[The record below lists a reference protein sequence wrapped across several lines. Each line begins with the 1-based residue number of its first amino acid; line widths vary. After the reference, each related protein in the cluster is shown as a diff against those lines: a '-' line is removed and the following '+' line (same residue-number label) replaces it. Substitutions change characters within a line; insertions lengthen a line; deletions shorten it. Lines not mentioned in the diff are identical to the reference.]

1 MDEDRTSLFGHPRG
15 LPFLVDNRLV
25 SDDGI
30 RLDNSKRKIATS
42 CMRKFYWEQYRGLK
56 SKYGSTALRY
66 GNVYH
71 ECMRGYYQGVINHG
85 WEDQGLLMNLGVAS
99 ARKQWDALTD
109 GKIFYQDYRTFEN
122 CMELFIGYLGTYAE
136 DRHYIEI
143 MATEQA
149 FTIPFEMTKSEEMR
163 YGYLPPIPSTGKI
176 DLQMKMRGVPWI
188 LDFKTTS
195 YAISV
200 VSQGLAKSMQLI
212 NYTWA
217 ALAALGYMPEGAMTS
232 IVFSSARKNK
242 DGVYGKLSTDYGR
255 VPVIYTAEDI
265 AQWRESYLATV
276 AQIFD
281 CYSHNSWPCN
291 FDSCYMYNK
300 QCPFFGLCMQP
311 VPLDEVN
318 TDGFDVEF
326 WDVTEE
332 GD

>member
-1 MDEDRTSLFGHPRG
+1 MDTGGHFENPRG

-25 SDDGI
+25 SHDGI
-30 RLDNSKRKIATS
+30 RLDNSKRKNAVS
-42 CMRKFYWEQYRGLK
+42 CLRKFYWEHYRGLK

-71 ECMRGYYQGVINHG
+71 ECMRGYYQGIIDHG
-85 WEDQGLLMNLGVAS
+85 WDDQALLMNLGVQA
-99 ARKQWDALTD
+99 AREQWNKLTD
-109 GKIFYQDYRTFEN
+109 GKIWYTDYRTFEN
-122 CMELFIGYLGTYAE
+122 CMECFIGYLGTYAE
-136 DRHYIEI
+136 DRNYIEI
-143 MATEQA
+143 VSTEQA
-149 FTIPFEMTKSEEMR
+149 FSIPFQLTDREHNV
-163 YGYLPPIPSTGKI
+163 YGYLPPITSTGKI

-195 YAISV
+195 YAISI

-232 IVFSSARKNK
+232 IVYSSSRKGK
-242 DGVYGKLSTDYGR
+242 DGNYGKLSTDYGR

-265 AQWRESYLATV
+265 AQWRESYLKTV
-276 AQIFD
+276 ADIYECFD
-281 CYSHNSWPCN
+281 RNSWPCN
-291 FDSCYMYNK
+291 FDSCYLYNK
-300 QCPFFGLCMQP
+300 QCAYMGLCMQP
-311 VPLDEVN
+311 CHIDEVN